1 MKMPSLFLAHGAPL
15 LAIERNQYTEALKQ
29 LGEELP
35 RPRAILIFSAHWE
48 SRVQA
53 VGTTKLNATIHD
65 FGGFPRELYEIQYPA
80 KGDPALAAEALR
92 IFAEANIPATAE
104 PVRGLDHGAWVVL
117 RMMYPEA
124 DIPVVSLSVNPQLS
138 AEEQYA
144 IGKALQAFREDGVLI
159 IGSGGTVHN
168 FAYMSM
174 RSDTEE
180 GDEWAVAFEEWL
192 RDRIEA
198 WDLESLFRYDTLA
211 PYARQAVPLHGS
223 EHFVPLLYAM
233 GAADED
239 RTAAREH
246 ISFRYGSL
254 SHVIWKF
261 GAK

>member
-1 MKMPSLFLAHGAPL
+1 MTMPSLFLAHGAPL

-29 LGEELP
+29 LAKELS
-35 RPRAILIFSAHWE
+35 RPKAIMIFSAHWE
-48 SRVQA
+48 SCVQA
-53 VGTTKLNATIHD
+53 VGTTEFNATIHD

-80 KGDPALAAEALR
+80 KGDPALAAKTMQA
-92 IFAEANIPATAE
+92 FAKVNISAQAE

-124 DIPVVSLSVNPQLS
+124 DIPVVSLSVNPYLS
-138 AEEQYA
+138 PEEQYA
-144 IGKALQAFREDGVLI
+144 IGKALRAFRDDGVLI
-159 IGSGGTVHN
+159 IASGGTVHN
-168 FAYMSM
+168 FAYMNM

-180 GDEWAVAFEEWL
+180 GDEWAVQFEEWL
-192 RDRIEA
+192 RDKIEA
-198 WDLESLFRYDTLA
+198 WDLESLFRYETLA
-211 PYARQAVPLHGS
+211 PYARQAVPAHGS